1 MNVEGFVEAAWI
13 KRLDSFRPAAPQLVE
28 RRGLLRRT
36 DTKFITRP
44 EQIPE
49 FLRAIKHDYGV
60 LRAEDTSLAEYKTIY
75 FDTPNRRCYHDHR
88 RGRRARH
95 KVRIRH
101 YPDRRLSYLEVKTKT
116 NGSVTVKHR
125 SSRVFLDNEMSSE
138 DWAFVSSHTDL
149 PTDLLEPLLW
159 VEFRRLTLVGL
170 EIEERI
176 TIDRDL
182 VFRSADAEHSLPG
195 VAVIE
200 IKQQPYSARTP
211 STLALRRAGIRRA
224 SISKYCVGTLVGY
237 DNVRSTSFAQTL
249 KHLERLRG

>member
-1 MNVEGFVEAAWI
+1 ME
-13 KRLDSFRPAAPQLVE
+13 RLDSFRPAAPKLVE

-36 DTKFITRP
+36 DTKFITQP
-44 EQIPE
+44 EQIPG

-60 LRAEDTSLAEYKTIY
+60 LKAGEVSLAEYKTVY

-101 YPDRRLSYLEVKTKT
+101 YPDRQLSYLEVKTKT

-125 SSRVFLDNEMSSE
+125 SPRAFSDNEMSSE
-138 DWAFVSSHTDL
+138 DWAFVSIHTDL
-149 PTDLLEPLLW
+149 PTDTLEPLLW

-170 EIEERI
+170 DIEERI

-182 VFRSADAEHSLPG
+182 VFRSAGSEHRLPG

-200 IKQQPYSARTP
+200 VKQQPYSGRTP
-211 STLALRRAGIRRA
+211 SRLALRRAGIRPA
-224 SISKYCVGTLVGY
+224 SISKYCVGTLVQN
-237 DNVRSTSFAQTL
+237 DDMRSTCFAQTL
-249 KHLERLRG
+249 RRLERLRR